1 MSLLTPCKGDFFRW
15 FGLLAVVR
23 VGTMYRNVYWFL
35 ILERSA
41 FHCEL
46 FPAMVSFTVKV
57 REEILQHSSNTI
69 SEGRL
74 CCLFSYLL
82 LSWVELLLLYF
93 AFRSTIVL
101 VLLVFCICFLV
112 ACIMYL
118 HVTRVQVSDL
128 RIFYHSFFYWLC
140 FVCVLDYEA
149 VNAHLIASE
158 SEICVPFKLIAK

>member
-1 MSLLTPCKGDFFRW
+1 MIWSPCCGQSGYYVQECLLISHPWEKCISLFFP
-15 FGLLAVVR
+15 V
-23 VGTMYRNVYWFL
+23 
-35 ILERSA
+35 
-41 FHCEL
+41 
-46 FPAMVSFTVKV
+46 MVSFTVRV

-69 SEGRL
+69 SEGCL

-128 RIFYHSFFYWLC
+128 RISYHSFFYWLC

-158 SEICVPFKLIAK
+158 SEICVLFKLIAK